1 LTTFT
6 SINPATE
13 EQVHS
18 TPALTDAGLE
28 QALARTAAATPAW
41 AARPVAERTAVLRE
55 AAQVLRN
62 RRDALARTISIEMGK
77 LFREARAEVEKCA
90 LGCEYYAE
98 HAAEFVADEIVATDA
113 RRSLVAYQPLG
124 TVLAIMPWNFPF
136 WQVFRFAAPALAAG
150 NTALLK
156 HASNVSMCAAAIE
169 NVWRDAGAPEG
180 VFTTLMIE
188 SRRVANVIADP
199 RVHAV
204 TLTGSTP
211 AGRSVAGQAGAALKK
226 TVLELGGSD
235 PFIVLPDAD
244 LERTVA
250 QAVTS
255 RFQNA
260 GQSCIAAK
268 RFIVHQDIAARFTE
282 AFAAAVAKLE
292 PGDPLVEA
300 TTLAPLARGDLRDEL
315 HEQVQDAIS
324 RGARVL
330 TGGRPAQRKGWYY
343 EATVLDSLTPEMRV
357 WTEELFG
364 PVACVF
370 PVRDDAEAV
379 ALANAS
385 VFGLG
390 GSVWTQDLERGERIA
405 RALQCGSAFVN
416 AMVKSDPRVPF
427 GGVKESGYGRELSS
441 QGLREFVNVKTLW
454 IS

>member
-1 LTTFT
+1 
-6 SINPATE
+6 
-13 EQVHS
+13 
-18 TPALTDAGLE
+18 
-28 QALARTAAATPAW
+28 
-41 AARPVAERTAVLRE
+41 
-55 AAQVLRN
+55 
-62 RRDALARTISIEMGK
+62 
-77 LFREARAEVEKCA
+77 
-90 LGCEYYAE
+90 
-98 HAAEFVADEIVATDA
+98 
-113 RRSLVAYQPLG
+113 
-124 TVLAIMPWNFPF
+124 
-136 WQVFRFAAPALAAG
+136 
-150 NTALLK
+150 
-156 HASNVSMCAAAIE
+156 
-169 NVWRDAGAPEG
+169 

-188 SRRVANVIADP
+188 SRRVARVIADP

-211 AGRSVAGQAGAALKK
+211 AGRAVAGQAGAALKK

-250 QAVTS
+250 QAVAS

-268 RFIVHQDIAARFTE
+268 RFIVHEAVAARFTE

-292 PGDPLVEA
+292 PGDPLVER

-315 HEQVQDAIS
+315 DEQVRDATA

-330 TGGRPAQRKGWYY
+330 AGGRAAQRSGYYY
-343 EATVLDSLTPEMRV
+343 EATVLDQLTPQMRV

-370 PVRDDAEAV
+370 PVRDDDAAI

-390 GSVWTQDLERGERIA
+390 GSVWTQDLSRGERVA

-441 QGLREFVNVKTLW
+441 QGLREFVNVKTVW
-454 IS
+454 IQ

>member
-1 LTTFT
+1 MTVFT

-13 EQVHS
+13 EQFHS
-18 TPALTDAGLE
+18 TPVLTDAELE
-28 QALARTAAATPAW
+28 QALAGAARAAPAW
-41 AARPVAERTAVLRE
+41 AARPLAERAEVLRE

-62 RRDALARTISIEMGK
+62 RRDALARTVTLEMGK
-77 LFREARAEVEKCA
+77 LFKEARAEIDKCA

-98 HAAEFVADEIVATDA
+98 HAGRIIADEVVPTDA

-150 NTALLK
+150 NTGLLK
-156 HASNVSMCAAAIE
+156 HASNVSMCAQAIE
-169 NVWRDAGAPEG
+169 DVWTDAGAPPG
-180 VFTTLMIE
+180 VFTNLMLE
-188 SRRVANVIADP
+188 SRNVGAVIDDP

-211 AGRSVAGQAGAALKK
+211 AGRSVAGRAGAALKK

-244 LERTVA
+244 LERTVP
-250 QAVTS
+250 QAIAS

-268 RFIVHQDIAARFTE
+268 RFIVHERIYDRFTS
-282 AFAAAVAKLE
+282 AFAAAAGALK
-292 PGDPLVEA
+292 PGDPLIEA
-300 TTLAPLARGDLRDEL
+300 TTLAPVARGDLREEL
-315 HEQVQDAIS
+315 HGQVTEAVK

-330 TGGRPAQRKGWYY
+330 AGGAPVPGKGYFY
-343 EATVLDSLTPEMRV
+343 GATVLDHLEPGMRV
-357 WTEELFG
+357 WSEELFG

-370 PVRDDAEAV
+370 RVRSDEEAI

-385 VFGLG
+385 VFGFG
-390 GSVWTQDLERGERIA
+390 GSVWTQDLERGERVA
-405 RALQCGSAFVN
+405 RALECGSAFVN
-416 AMVKSDPRVPF
+416 MMVKSDPRVPF

-441 QGLREFVNVKTLW
+441 QGLREFVNVKSVW
-454 IS
+454 VE